1 MIGTPRSFI
10 QHIFSI
16 VGPILLI
23 EIGLNADNLG
33 ILVDF
38 REMLAAILDFEER

>member
-1 MIGTPRSFI
+1 MIGRPRTFI

-16 VGPILLI
+16 VGPIVLT
-23 EIGLNADNLG
+23 EIGLSPNILG

-38 REMLAAILDFEER
+38 RETMAAILDFAEG